1 MASLSKCHCVCS
13 IITAVV
19 NNPQLSS
26 WGESAFTPARKKV
39 ETCVF
44 QQGRVV
50 IVILNLIPEGAG
62 QRSAVCLGLL
72 KDSFDESLH

>member
-1 MASLSKCHCVCS
+1 MPLCLQYHYSGGKQPPIILLGGISLHPS
-13 IITAVV
+13 
-19 NNPQLSS
+19 Q
-26 WGESAFTPARKKV
+26 KKV